1 MFSAPPHVAS
11 DFLTSRR
18 IVDRA
23 IAFHAGDIPASLLT
37 LSEIAA
43 SLATA
48 DSLDEVVPGVLEH
61 VCAALGAEECAVW
74 VRHRGQLERTW
85 SHGPVHTTL
94 KDAACLLA
102 AGDVPGVLGV
112 RLLSARQTVGLLT
125 LRVNSALSAEKGTF
139 FATVADMLGPAVG
152 HAAYAQR
159 LKSEVA
165 ERTAQIETHRRLLA
179 KIVDSL
185 PLGLYVIDRD
195 YRIQAWN
202 RKRETGTLGV
212 AREEAVGRS
221 IFEILHR
228 QSADMLRTEF
238 EEVFATGC
246 LQQFTVETASAT
258 GPRTYRLS
266 KIPMRLDD
274 GEVTHA
280 ITIGE
285 DITEWR
291 EAQDRIAQAEKL
303 AAVGTLAAGVMHE
316 INNPLATIAAAAE
329 ATMMRAVDE
338 AALLGAFGAELKDVL
353 SLIEAEC
360 HRCKRIVDSL
370 LDLSRPKPATK
381 APVDVNA
388 VIDRVLFLL
397 KHHSRFKKLT
407 VDLALDREA
416 RTVVVADEE
425 QLVQV
430 FMALLLNAV
439 DAMQEQGTV
448 ALRTRAT
455 AAEVIAEVIDEGE
468 GIRRADV
475 PKLFD
480 PFYTTKPPG
489 RGTGLGLAICYSIV
503 AAHGGRIE
511 VDSSPGE
518 GSIFRIVLPRPAAA

>member
-1 MFSAPPHVAS
+1 MSPPRSAG
-11 DFLTSRR
+11 
-18 IVDRA
+18 RA
-23 IAFHAGDIPASLLT
+23 IAYHAGDIPASLLT

-48 DSLDEVVPGVLEH
+48 EALDEVVPGILEH
-61 VCAALGAEECAVW
+61 VCMALGADECVVW
-74 VRHRGQLERTW
+74 IRQQDRLDRGWAHGAPDTSARDAER
-85 SHGPVHTTL
+85 L
-94 KDAACLLA
+94 NAAA
-102 AGDVPGVLGV
+102 EVPGVLGV
-112 RLLSARQTVGLLT
+112 RLLAAHQPIGLLT
-125 LRVNSALSAEKGTF
+125 LRVGRILSPENGTF
-139 FATVADMLGPAVG
+139 FATVADMLGPAIG
-152 HAAYAQR
+152 HAEYAGR

-228 QSADMLRTEF
+228 QSAEMLRSEF
-238 EEVFATGC
+238 EEVFTTGR
-246 LQQFTVETASAT
+246 LQQFTVETGSAA

-291 EAQDRIAQAEKL
+291 DAQDRIAQAEKL

-338 AALLGAFGAELKDVL
+338 AARLGQFGAELKDVL
-353 SLIEAEC
+353 GLIETEC

-370 LDLSRPKPATK
+370 LDLSRPKPAAK
-381 APVDVNA
+381 APVDLNA

-407 VDLALDREA
+407 VELALDRA
-416 RTVVVADEE
+416 GGTVVTADEE
-425 QLVQV
+425 QLLQV

-439 DAMQEQGTV
+439 DAMHEQGTV
-448 ALRTRAT
+448 TLRTRADAT
-455 AAEVIAEVIDEGE
+455 HVVAEVIDEGE

-511 VDSSPGE
+511 VDSAPGQ
-518 GSIFRIVLPRPAAA
+518 GSVFRILLPRTTTA

>member
-1 MFSAPPHVAS
+1 MSSHRP
-11 DFLTSRR
+11 TG
-18 IVDRA
+18 RA
-23 IAFHAGDIPASLLT
+23 IAYHAGDIPASLLT

-48 DSLDEVVPGVLEH
+48 DSLDDVVPGILEH
-61 VCAALGAEECAVW
+61 VCMALGAEECAVW
-74 VRHRGQLERTW
+74 VTQGDRLDRAWG
-85 SHGPVHTTL
+85 SMAVNTTAGE
-94 KDAACLLA
+94 AASLLA
-102 AGDVPGVLGV
+102 ARDLPGLLGI
-112 RLLSARQTVGLLT
+112 RLLSAHQTIGLLT
-125 LRVNSALSAEKGTF
+125 LRLQRTLTPENGTF

-152 HAAYAQR
+152 HAEYAKR

-228 QSADMLRTEF
+228 QSAEMLRTEF
-238 EEVFATGC
+238 EEVFATGR
-246 LQQFTVETASAT
+246 LQQFTVETGSAT

-291 EAQDRIAQAEKL
+291 DAQDRIAQAEKL

-338 AALLGAFGAELKDVL
+338 AARLGEFGAELTDVL
-353 SLIEAEC
+353 TLIEAEC

-381 APVDVNA
+381 APVDVNS

-407 VDLALDREA
+407 VDLALDRTA
-416 RTVVVADEE
+416 GTVVTADEE

-439 DAMQEQGTV
+439 DAMHEKGTV
-448 ALRTRAT
+448 TLRTRADDSL
-455 AAEVIAEVIDEGE
+455 VVAEVIDEGD
-468 GIRRADV
+468 GIRRADL

-480 PFYTTKPPG
+480 PFYTTKAPG

-511 VDSSPGE
+511 VDSAPGQ
-518 GSIFRIVLPRPAAA
+518 GSAFRILLPRSIVT

>member
-1 MFSAPPHVAS
+1 MSARHS
-11 DFLTSRR
+11 G
-18 IVDRA
+18 RA
-23 IAFHAGDIPASLLT
+23 IAYVAGDVPSSLLV

-43 SLATA
+43 SLATG
-48 DSLDEVVPGVLEH
+48 DSLDEVVPGVLEL
-61 VCAALGAEECAVW
+61 VCTALHAEECAVW
-74 VRHRGQLERTW
+74 VRHDGHLDRAW
-85 SHGPVHTTL
+85 SHGPHRTTNEE
-94 KDAACLLA
+94 AQRLLD
-102 AGDVPGVLGV
+102 AGDAEGLLGV
-112 RLLSARQTVGLLT
+112 RLLAARQTVGLLT
-125 LRVNSALSAEKGTF
+125 LRAGKKALGPENGTF

-152 HAAYAQR
+152 HAQYALR

-165 ERTAQIETHRRLLA
+165 ERTAQIEKHRRFMA
-179 KIVDSL
+179 KVIDSL

-228 QSADMLRTEF
+228 QSAELLRAEF
-238 EEVFATGC
+238 EEVFATGR
-246 LQQFTVETASAT
+246 LQQFTVETN
-258 GPRTYRLS
+258 GPNGSRTYRLS

-274 GEVTHA
+274 AEVTHA

-329 ATMMRAVDE
+329 ATVIRALDE
-338 AALLGAFGAELKDVL
+338 QERLGAFSDELKDVL
-353 SLIEAEC
+353 TLIETEV

-370 LDLSRPKPATK
+370 LDLSRPKPAVK

-407 VDLALDREA
+407 VDLALDRA
-416 RTVVVADEE
+416 AGTVVTADEE

-439 DAMQEQGTV
+439 DAMHEQGTV
-448 ALRTRAT
+448 SLRTRADAT
-455 AAEVIAEVIDEGE
+455 TVYAEVVDRGE
-468 GIRRADV
+468 GIRRADL

-489 RGTGLGLAICYSIV
+489 RGTGLGLAICYSIIT
-503 AAHGGRIE
+503 AHGGRIE
-511 VDSSPGE
+511 VDSTPGQ
-518 GSIFRIVLPRPAAA
+518 GSVFRILLPRSIAT

>member
-1 MFSAPPHVAS
+1 MPPRQSGNSQAVA
-11 DFLTSRR
+11 
-18 IVDRA
+18 DRA
-23 IAFHAGDIPASLLT
+23 ADIPTSLER

-43 SLATA
+43 TLASA
-48 DSLDEVVPGVLEH
+48 ESLDDVVPGILVQ
-61 VCAALGAEECAVW
+61 VAGALGAEECVVWLAEGGRLRPRWAFGDQRTTATQAAAVGDG
-74 VRHRGQLERTW
+74 RE
-85 SHGPVHTTL
+85 
-94 KDAACLLA
+94 LA
-102 AGDVPGVLGV
+102 DVVGV
-112 RLLSARQTVGLLT
+112 RLVSGRTQLGLFTVRAACQLDREQT
-125 LRVNSALSAEKGTF
+125 TF
-139 FATVADMLGPAVG
+139 FTTVADLLGPVVG
-152 HAAYAQR
+152 HAEAAGR

-165 ERTAQIETHRRLLA
+165 ERAAQVEQHRRLMA
-179 KIVDSL
+179 NIVDSL

-195 YRIQAWN
+195 FRIQAWN

-228 QSADMLRTEF
+228 QSADLLRQEF
-238 EEVFATGC
+238 EDVFTTGR
-246 LQQFTVETASAT
+246 LQQFTVETESAS

-274 GEVTHA
+274 GEVTHV

-316 INNPLATIAAAAE
+316 VNNPLATIAASAE
-329 ATMMRAVDE
+329 ATMLRAADE
-338 AALLGAFGAELKDVL
+338 ATQLGAFGAELRDVL
-353 SLIEAEC
+353 ALIEAEC
-360 HRCKRIVDSL
+360 HRCRRIVDSV

-381 APVDVNA
+381 GLVDVNA

-407 VDLALDREA
+407 VDLALDRHA
-416 RTVVVADEE
+416 PTIVTADEE

-439 DAMQEQGTV
+439 DAMQEQGVVT
-448 ALRTRAT
+448 LRTRADD
-455 AAEVIAEVIDEGE
+455 AHVVAEVVDRGS
-468 GIRRADV
+468 GIRRADL

-480 PFYTTKPPG
+480 PFFTTKPPG

-511 VDSSPGE
+511 VDSTPGE
-518 GSIFRIVLPRPAAA
+518 GSVFRILLPRTPAA

>member
-1 MFSAPPHVAS
+1 M
-11 DFLTSRR
+11 
-18 IVDRA
+18 
-23 IAFHAGDIPASLLT
+23 
-37 LSEIAA
+37 
-43 SLATA
+43 
-48 DSLDEVVPGVLEH
+48 PGILEH
-61 VCAALGAEECAVW
+61 VARALGATECVVW
-74 VRHRGQLERTW
+74 LDQRGQLERVW
-85 SHGPVHTTL
+85 AHGEAGTT
-94 KDAACLLA
+94 
-102 AGDVPGVLGV
+102 AGDARRLLDTGEVPGLVAV
-112 RLLSARQTVGLLT
+112 RLVSAHQTVGLLT
-125 LRVNSALSAEKGTF
+125 LHVAGALSPENGTF

-152 HAAYAQR
+152 HAAYAQG
-159 LKSEVA
+159 LKTEVA

-228 QSADMLRTEF
+228 QSAELLRSEF
-238 EEVFATGC
+238 EEVFATGT
-246 LQQFTVETASAT
+246 LQQFTVETDSVT

-274 GEVTHA
+274 ADVTHA

-329 ATMMRAVDE
+329 ATTIRALDE
-338 AALLGAFGAELKDVL
+338 AEHLGAFGVELRDVL

-370 LDLSRPKPATK
+370 LDLSRPKPAVR
-381 APVDVNA
+381 APTDVNA

-407 VDLALDREA
+407 VDLALDRTA
-416 RTVVVADEE
+416 GTIVFGDAE

-430 FMALLLNAV
+430 FMALMLNAV
-439 DAMQEQGTV
+439 DAMHEQGTI
-448 ALRTRAT
+448 ALRTRASGD
-455 AAEVIAEVIDEGE
+455 EVIAEVIDEGE
-468 GIRRADV
+468 GIRRADL

-503 AAHGGRIE
+503 AAHGGRID
-511 VDSSPGE
+511 VDSAPGQ
-518 GSIFRIVLPRPAAA
+518 GSAFRIILPRSSVA

>member
-1 MFSAPPHVAS
+1 MSP
-11 DFLTSRR
+11 RR
-18 IVDRA
+18 TTGRA
-23 IAFHAGDIPASLLT
+23 IAYHAGDIPASLLT

-48 DSLDEVVPGVLEH
+48 ESLDDVLPGILEH
-61 VCAALGAEECAVW
+61 VCTALGGDECVVWTYTHENLDRAWVHGTPTTSARDAKRLDASAE
-74 VRHRGQLERTW
+74 
-85 SHGPVHTTL
+85 
-94 KDAACLLA
+94 
-102 AGDVPGVLGV
+102 VPGILGV
-112 RLLSARQTVGLLT
+112 RLLAGHQPIGLLT
-125 LRVNSALSAEKGTF
+125 LRVARTLSPENGTF
-139 FATVADMLGPAVG
+139 FATVADMLGPAIG
-152 HAAYAQR
+152 HAEYARR

-228 QSADMLRTEF
+228 QSAEMLRSEF
-238 EEVFATGC
+238 EEVFATGR
-246 LQQFTVETASAT
+246 LQQFTVETGSAT
-258 GPRTYRLS
+258 GLRTYRLS

-338 AALLGAFGAELKDVL
+338 AARLGEFGAELKDVL
-353 SLIEAEC
+353 ALIEAEC

-381 APVDVNA
+381 AAVDLNA

-407 VDLALDREA
+407 VALALDRTA
-416 RTVVVADEE
+416 GTVVTADEE

-439 DAMQEQGTV
+439 DAMHEQGTV
-448 ALRTRAT
+448 TLRTRADAT
-455 AAEVIAEVIDEGE
+455 EVIAEVIDEGE

-511 VDSSPGE
+511 VDSAPGE
-518 GSIFRIVLPRPAAA
+518 GSVFRILLPRTTTA

>member
-1 MFSAPPHVAS
+1 M
-11 DFLTSRR
+11 SRR
-18 IVDRA
+18 STAGRA
-23 IAFHAGDIPASLLT
+23 IAFHAGDIPATLLT

-48 DSLDEVVPGVLEH
+48 ESLDDVVPGILEL
-61 VCAALGAEECAVW
+61 VCATIGGDECVAW
-74 VRHRGQLERTW
+74 VGHPGQLDRAW
-85 SHGPVHTTL
+85 GHGVATTTSP
-94 KDAACLLA
+94 DAVRLLD
-102 AGDVPGVLGV
+102 GIEVPGVLGV
-112 RLLSARQTVGLLT
+112 RLLSSHQTVGLLT
-125 LRVNSALSAEKGTF
+125 IRIATTLTPEAGTF
-139 FATVADMLGPAVG
+139 FATVADILGPAVG
-152 HAAYAQR
+152 QTAYARR

-165 ERTAQIETHRRLLA
+165 ERTAQIEKHRRLLA

-228 QSADMLRTEF
+228 QSEDLLRTEF
-238 EEVFATGC
+238 EEVFATGR
-246 LQQFTVETASAT
+246 LQQFTVETGSAT

-274 GEVTHA
+274 AEVTHA

-329 ATMMRAVDE
+329 ATTIRAVDE
-338 AALLGAFGAELKDVL
+338 AARLGDFGAELRDVL
-353 SLIEAEC
+353 TLIESEC

-370 LDLSRPKPATK
+370 LDLSRPRPATK
-381 APVDVNA
+381 ALIDVNA

-407 VDLALDREA
+407 VDLDLDRTA
-416 RTVVVADEE
+416 AALVTADEE

-439 DAMQEQGTV
+439 DAMHEEGTV

-455 AAEVIAEVIDEGE
+455 KDEVIAEVIDQGD
-468 GIRRADV
+468 GIRRADM

-503 AAHGGRIE
+503 ASHGGRIE
-511 VDSSPGE
+511 VDSAPGQ
-518 GSIFRIVLPRPAAA
+518 GSAFRILLPRSTMA

>member
-1 MFSAPPHVAS
+1 MSPRQSGAQAAPAPPDAS
-11 DFLTSRR
+11 AALRTLA
-18 IVDRA
+18 A
-23 IAFHAGDIPASLLT
+23 ISATLASA
-37 LSEIAA
+37 E
-43 SLATA
+43 
-48 DSLDEVVPGVLEH
+48 SLDHVVPGVLVQLANALDADECVVWLEEAGALRPRWAH
-61 VCAALGAEECAVW
+61 GGQHTTASEVAALRDG
-74 VRHRGQLERTW
+74 R
-85 SHGPVHTTL
+85 S
-94 KDAACLLA
+94 A
-102 AGDVPGVLGV
+102 AGLSGA
-112 RLLSARQTVGLLT
+112 RLMAGRNPVGLLT
-125 LRVNSALSAEKGTF
+125 LRSARALDTEHALVFNT
-139 FATVADMLGPAVG
+139 TADILGPAIG
-152 HAAYAQR
+152 HALAAGR
-159 LKSEVA
+159 LRSEVE
-165 ERTAQIETHRRLLA
+165 ERTAQVEQHRRLMA
-179 KIVDSL
+179 QIVDTL

-228 QSADMLRTEF
+228 QDPELLRSEF
-238 EEVFATGC
+238 EEVFTTGR
-246 LQQFTVETASAT
+246 LQQFTVETEGVD

-274 GEVTHA
+274 GAVTHA

-285 DITEWR
+285 DITDWR

-329 ATMMRAVDE
+329 ATKIRTADE
-338 AALLGAFGAELKDVL
+338 AAHLGEFGRELGDVL
-353 SLIEAEC
+353 SLIESEC

-370 LDLSRPKPATK
+370 LDLSRPKPASK
-381 APVDVNA
+381 GPVDVNA
-388 VIDRVLFLL
+388 AIDRVLFIL
-397 KHHSRFKKLT
+397 KHHSRFKQLT
-407 VDLALDREA
+407 VDLALDRA
-416 RTVVVADEE
+416 APTVVTADEE

-439 DAMQEQGTV
+439 DAMHEQGTI
-448 ALRTRAT
+448 ALRTSADDT
-455 AAEVIAEVIDEGE
+455 WVMAEVIDQGI
-468 GIRRADV
+468 GIRRADI

-511 VDSSPGE
+511 VDSSPGQ
-518 GSIFRIVLPRPAAA
+518 GSVFRILLPRTPAA

>member
-1 MFSAPPHVAS
+1 MLVQLANALAADECVVWLEEGDALRPRWAHGERHSTAS
-11 DFLTSRR
+11 
-18 IVDRA
+18 
-23 IAFHAGDIPASLLT
+23 
-37 LSEIAA
+37 
-43 SLATA
+43 
-48 DSLDEVVPGVLEH
+48 EV
-61 VCAALGAEECAVW
+61 AAL
-74 VRHRGQLERTW
+74 RGGRTA
-85 SHGPVHTTL
+85 SGL
-94 KDAACLLA
+94 S
-102 AGDVPGVLGV
+102 GV
-112 RLLSARQTVGLLT
+112 RLTGGREPVGLLT
-125 LRVNSALSAEKGTF
+125 LRTARDLDAEQALVLA
-139 FATVADMLGPAVG
+139 AVADILGPAIG
-152 HAAYAQR
+152 HALAAGR
-159 LKSEVA
+159 LKSQVA
-165 ERTAQIETHRRLLA
+165 ERTAQVERHRRLMA
-179 KIVDSL
+179 QIVDTL

-228 QSADMLRTEF
+228 QDPELLRSEF
-238 EEVFATGC
+238 EEVFTTGR
-246 LQQFTVETASAT
+246 LQQFTVETEGVE

-291 EAQDRIAQAEKL
+291 DAQDRIAQAEKL

-329 ATMMRAVDE
+329 ATKFRTADE
-338 AALLGAFGAELKDVL
+338 AERLGPFATELDDVL
-353 SLIEAEC
+353 SLIESEC

-370 LDLSRPKPATK
+370 LDLSRPRPVSKR
-381 APVDVNA
+381 PVDVNA
-388 VIDRVLFLL
+388 AIDRVLFLL
-397 KHHSRFKKLT
+397 KHHSRFKQLT
-407 VDLALDREA
+407 VDLALDRA
-416 RTVVVADEE
+416 GPAVVTADEE

-448 ALRTRAT
+448 ALRTRVDDT
-455 AAEVIAEVIDEGE
+455 WVVAEVMDEGI
-468 GIRRADV
+468 GIRRADI

-511 VDSSPGE
+511 VESTPGQ
-518 GSIFRIVLPRPAAA
+518 GSVFRILLPRTPAA

>member
-1 MFSAPPHVAS
+1 MSPRQSGGHTAVATHDGS
-11 DFLTSRR
+11 
-18 IVDRA
+18 
-23 IAFHAGDIPASLLT
+23 ASLRT
-37 LSEIAA
+37 ISRIAA
-43 SLATA
+43 TLATA
-48 DSLDEVVPGVLEH
+48 QSLDDVVPGVLVH
-61 VCAALGAEECAVW
+61 LATALDGEECVVWLAEEGRLRPRWA
-74 VRHRGQLERTW
+74 HGDQRT
-85 SHGPVHTTL
+85 TAT
-94 KDAACLLA
+94 DAAA
-102 AGDVPGVLGV
+102 VSSGRAPDGVAGV
-112 RLLSARQTVGLLT
+112 RLVAGAQELGLVTIRTARPLDATAMMLLSTA
-125 LRVNSALSAEKGTF
+125 
-139 FATVADMLGPAVG
+139 ADVLGPAVG
-152 HAAYAQR
+152 HAEAAGR

-165 ERTAQIETHRRLLA
+165 DRTAQIEQHRRLMA

-228 QSADMLRTEF
+228 QSPELLRTEF
-238 EEVFATGC
+238 EEVFTTGR
-246 LQQFTVETASAT
+246 LQQFTVETESMS

-329 ATMMRAVDE
+329 ATMMRVVDE
-338 AALLGAFGAELKDVL
+338 ADALGALGADLRDVL
-353 SLIEAEC
+353 TLVESEC

-370 LDLSRPKPATK
+370 LDLSRPKPVTK
-381 APVDVNA
+381 GPVDVNA

-407 VDLALDREA
+407 VDLALDRA
-416 RTVVVADEE
+416 AATIVTADEE

-430 FMALLLNAV
+430 FMALLLNAM
-439 DAMQEQGTV
+439 DAMHEEGTV
-448 ALRTRAT
+448 TLRTSADRT
-455 AAEVIAEVIDEGE
+455 HVVAEVVDRGI
-468 GIRRADV
+468 GIRRADL
-475 PKLFD
+475 PRLFN
-480 PFYTTKPPG
+480 PFFTTKAPG

-503 AAHGGRIE
+503 TAHGGRIE
-511 VDSSPGE
+511 VDSAPGE
-518 GSIFRIVLPRPAAA
+518 GSVFRILLPRATTA

>member
-1 MFSAPPHVAS
+1 MSP
-11 DFLTSRR
+11 RR
-18 IVDRA
+18 STGRA
-23 IAFHAGDIPASLLT
+23 IAYHAGDIPESLLT
-37 LSEIAA
+37 LSEVAA

-48 DSLDEVVPGVLEH
+48 DSLDEVVPGILEH
-61 VCAALGAEECAVW
+61 VCTAVGATECVVW
-74 VRHRGQLERTW
+74 VRQGGDLERAW
-85 SHGPVHTTL
+85 SHGPVHTSAP
-94 KDAACLLA
+94 DAERLLD
-102 AGDVPGVLGV
+102 AGEVPSSLGV

-125 LRVNSALSAEKGTF
+125 LHVHGPVSAEDGTF
-139 FATVADMLGPAVG
+139 VSTVADMLGPAMG
-152 HAAYAQR
+152 HAEYAQR
-159 LKSEVA
+159 LKGEVA
-165 ERTAQIETHRRLLA
+165 ERATQIETHRRLLA

-228 QSADMLRTEF
+228 QSAELLRSEF
-238 EEVFATGC
+238 EEVFATGR
-246 LQQFTVETASAT
+246 LQQFTVETGSAA

-274 GEVTHA
+274 TEVTHA

-338 AALLGAFGAELKDVL
+338 AARLGEFGAELKDVL
-353 SLIEAEC
+353 SLIETEC

-407 VDLALDREA
+407 VDLALDRRA
-416 RTVVVADEE
+416 GTVVTADEE

-439 DAMQEQGTV
+439 DAMQEKGTV
-448 ALRTRAT
+448 TLRTRAT
-455 AAEVIAEVIDEGE
+455 STEVIAEVIDQGE
-468 GIRRADV
+468 GIRRADL

-503 AAHGGRIE
+503 AAHGGRID
-511 VDSSPGE
+511 VDSAPGQ
-518 GSIFRIVLPRPAAA
+518 GSAFRILLPRATVS